1 LGDLW
6 SRIAQPG
13 EGGRGQTCRSTGAP
27 NHPYPPAV
35 ALRASPGGRYQQW
48 GAAFPT
54 VSREGGRGRTCR
66 STGAP
71 NLTNSHATT
80 FEGESHPGDQ
90 YSQPPGAAFPTVPG
104 GGGRSRWCVYTPAP
118 NLQAPQRRSGNQSAG
133 GLTVQEVWLGERP
146 VLRRV
151 PPGGQY
157 QQCVT
162 AFLTEPR
169 EGGRGRT
176 CRSTGAPNLPCS
188 PITAL
193 RVSPGGQYQQPVAAF
208 PNLSGEG
215 GRGRTCRSTGAPNL
229 PYSHAAALREFFPG
243 GQYQQQVVAFSTL
256 PGEGGRGPDMPKHRC
271 PEPPT
276 LSRCDA
282 ESFSGRPVPAAG
294 SCLPDRAQRRRKGP
308 DVPKHRCPE
317 PPELSCCDV

>member
-1 LGDLW
+1 MYIHRHQHCTELGELW
-6 SRIAQPG
+6 IRITQPR

-27 NHPYPPAV
+27 NLLESPAV
-35 ALRASPGGRYQQW
+35 ALRVSTGGRYQQRR
-48 GAAFPT
+48 AAFPT
-54 VSREGGRGRTCR
+54 VPREGGRGRTCR

-71 NLTNSHATT
+71 NLTNSHAAT

-90 YSQPPGAAFPTVPG
+90 YSQP
-104 GGGRSRWCVYTPAP
+104 
-118 NLQAPQRRSGNQSAG
+118 
-133 GLTVQEVWLGERP
+133 P

-229 PYSHAAALREFFPG
+229 PYSHAAALREFFQEVSTSNRSLPSQPYLEREEG
-243 GQYQQQVVAFSTL
+243 ARHAEAPVPRTSHTL
-256 PGEGGRGPDMPKHRC
+256 P
-271 PEPPT
+271 
-276 LSRCDA
+276 L
-282 ESFSGRPVPAAG
+282 
-294 SCLPDRAQRRRKGP
+294 
-308 DVPKHRCPE
+308 
-317 PPELSCCDV
+317 